1 MEFSAWCKLGIIKGA
16 LSYQAPVVLSSWLMM
31 LILAICL
38 WRIIEG
44 KSSIRLQTVHTRI
57 RTLGHSYIVVVF
69 MAAQPSK
76 DGRLGGSPQNSYA
89 GRHPSKR
96 FVQGIAAFHQCPI
109 LPKVG
114 ELMVNNQQYDSHDAE
129 CFIVDRS
136 TPCLRAWGWRRGRVR
151 KTQRYFPWRTVV

>member
-1 MEFSAWCKLGIIKGA
+1 MVADC
-16 LSYQAPVVLSSWLMM
+16 
-31 LILAICL
+31 
-38 WRIIEG
+38 
-44 KSSIRLQTVHTRI
+44 TRVC
-57 RTLGHSYIVVVF
+57 TLRHSYNVVVF

-96 FVQGIAAFHQCPI
+96 FVQGERRIPSVSNLI

-114 ELMVNNQQYDSHDAE
+114 ELMVNNQQYDSHVGRFRQASLE

-136 TPCLRAWGWRRGRVR
+136 TPCLRGVGV
-151 KTQRYFPWRTVV
+151 KV

>member
-1 MEFSAWCKLGIIKGA
+1 MAADC
-16 LSYQAPVVLSSWLMM
+16 
-31 LILAICL
+31 
-38 WRIIEG
+38 
-44 KSSIRLQTVHTRI
+44 IRV
-57 RTLGHSYIVVVF
+57 RTLDHSYNVVVF

-96 FVQGIAAFHQCPI
+96 FVQGERRIPSVSNLI

-114 ELMVNNQQYDSHDAE
+114 ELMVNNQQYDSHVAE

-136 TPCLRAWGWRRGRVR
+136 TPCLRGVGV
-151 KTQRYFPWRTVV
+151 KM